1 MGEKRMENDPEMN
14 ENHVSEADKTQEKV
28 TFLIAD
34 FFRFSSNG
42 NHIHSKSCDFFSP
55 MESP

>member
-1 MGEKRMENDPEMN
+1 MENDPEMN
-14 ENHVSEADKTQEKV
+14 ENHVSEAEKTQEKV
-28 TFLIAD
+28 TFLVAD

>member
-1 MGEKRMENDPEMN
+1 MGEKRMENDQEMN
-14 ENHVSEADKTQEKV
+14 ENHVSEAEKTQKKV
-28 TFLIAD
+28 TLLVAD

-42 NHIHSKSCDFFSP
+42 SHIHSKSCDLLSP